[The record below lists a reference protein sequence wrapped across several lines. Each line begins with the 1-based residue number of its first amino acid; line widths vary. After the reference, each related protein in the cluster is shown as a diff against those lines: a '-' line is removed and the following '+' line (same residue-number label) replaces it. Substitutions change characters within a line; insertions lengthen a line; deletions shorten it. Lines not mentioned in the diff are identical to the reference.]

1 MPDWSELKGKAGS
14 SAEQLFLWAVL
25 NQVVASLLAPLFR
38 QLEYTINHAGPN
50 VVLSPADIATAINR
64 SFMSHGDG
72 VTEANASGIDE
83 ARLNI
88 LQHLAGNA
96 PAPEALAAM
105 LRRGIIPADGTGPE
119 AVSFRQGIAEGNLLN
134 KWGDAVQEAEKAI
147 PSPSDIVEAGL
158 KGQLSAADALALF
171 LKVGGDP
178 KYYQLLINIAGNPP
192 SPTELINLAN
202 RGIIPWTGT
211 GPDVLSVQQGIFEGR
226 TKDKWYPAYK
236 PLGEYRPPPETVRA
250 MLEANGITVEQA
262 SAYWASYGMTPETIA
277 QYIQT
282 ANNSKNQAAQG
293 LTETAVLQMYY
304 AQLISKDDAVKFLSL
319 MGIDA
324 SNATL
329 LIAYTDMQR
338 SIEAVTKA
346 VSRLQTLYTARK
358 ITQQTAQDALA
369 RLQVPGVAIDG
380 LITTWNII
388 ASANVRVL
396 TEAQIADAFFEG
408 ILTQDQAQGE
418 LEALGY
424 TPFDAWVLLSIKNK
438 GALPGQPSAQ
448 IGTPLGAVTPGV
460 T

>member
-50 VVLSPADIATAINR
+50 VVLTPADVATAINR

-83 ARLNI
+83 ARLAI

-119 AVSFRQGIAEGNLLN
+119 AVSFRQGIAEGNLLD

-171 LKVGGDP
+171 IKVGGDP
-178 KYYQLLINIAGNPP
+178 RYYQLLINIAGNPP
-192 SPTELINLAN
+192 SPTELIDLAN

-211 GPDVLSVQQGIFEGR
+211 GPDVISVQQGIFEGR

-250 MLEANGITVEQA
+250 MLESNGITVEQA

-277 QYIQT
+277 QYITT
-282 ANNSKNQAAQG
+282 ANNTRNQATQG
-293 LTETAVLQMYY
+293 LTESAVLEMFYN
-304 AQLISKDDAVKFLSL
+304 QLISQEDAVKFLSL

-338 SIEAVTKA
+338 SIAAVTKA

-358 ITQQTAQDALA
+358 ITEATARDSLA
-369 RLQVPGVAIDG
+369 RLKVPGVAIDG
-380 LITTWNII
+380 LIATWNIV
-388 ASANVRVL
+388 ASANVKVL
-396 TEAQIADAFFEG
+396 TEAQIADAMAEG

-438 GALPGQPSAQ
+438 GPLPNQPSMD